1 MNFTYG
7 QIYESLKKNLRF
19 IAVITA
25 ICAILGLLLAFVI
38 PKKYKSS
45 GSFYIVNSSMS
56 TGSTDLLKGLISDG
70 GFSESR
76 IYIENLIQTRFIMDN
91 IMEKT
96 ALMEKRKI
104 GKKFLAYEWL
114 KENVAVSPLKDGMI
128 LINVI
133 DNDPEFAT
141 LIVNAY
147 LDVIDSFYKQS
158 EVFLARN
165 YRKYLEQRERELFTA
180 MNSYFDSLKSFQK
193 RENLVYP
200 ELEYEAYYTNII
212 MPLKQELT
220 NQLINKEKSLMIS
233 NDKSSSDQYERE
245 YKITES
251 VIESLYS
258 GGGANR
264 TPLSKLPSKIKEYAT
279 LKIQSDI
286 AVALYSTVK
295 AELEKAVMNEKNNVP
310 SIFIIDKGVVP
321 ETHYFPKKRDGLLL
335 GFFIGIILSSGYSLY
350 REDRKKHA

>member
-7 QIYESLKKNLRF
+7 QIYDSLKRNIRF
-19 IAVITA
+19 IALITA
-25 ICAILGLLLAFVI
+25 ICVVLGLLLSFVI

-56 TGSTDLLKGLISDG
+56 SGGADILKGLISDG
-70 GFSESR
+70 GFSETR

-91 IMEKT
+91 IIEKT
-96 ALMEKRKI
+96 SLMEKKNI
-104 GKKFLAYEWL
+104 GKRFMAYEWL
-114 KENVAVSPLKDGMI
+114 KANVTVSPLKDGMI
-128 LINVI
+128 LINAI

-141 LIVNAY
+141 HIVNSY

-165 YRKYLEQRERELFTA
+165 YRKYLELRERELFIA
-180 MNSYFDSLKSFQK
+180 MNSYLDSLKAFQK

-200 ELEYEAYYTNII
+200 EIEYQAYYTNII

-220 NQLINKEKSLMIS
+220 NQLINKEKSLMVA
-233 NDKSSSDQYERE
+233 NDKVSSEQFERE
-245 YKITES
+245 YRITES
-251 VIESLYS
+251 VIESLYEGS
-258 GGGANR
+258 GSGR
-264 TPLSKLPSKIKEYAT
+264 TSLTKLPAKIKEYAA

-286 AVALYSTVK
+286 SISLYSTVK

-310 SIFIIDKGVVP
+310 SIFIIDEGVIP
-321 ETHYFPKKRDGLLL
+321 ETHFFPKKRDGLIL
-335 GFFIGIILSSGYSLY
+335 GFLIGLILSSGYTLY
-350 REDRKKHA
+350 REDKKKNA